1 MTAHTTLKRP
11 WLLALACLFAGVTLV
26 TILKDVFFDGA
37 SFNLTHLQSVA
48 AMIAAIASGHFVLPA
63 LRQKYLAAALGLA
76 LVFGAATAYIVVA
89 AGARNA
95 EVAGLKTQAIEKRNA
110 ERDAAREELAKA
122 EAATIRA
129 EQAATA
135 AIRAAADEC
144 GSGKGGKCR
153 GKEATREAAKD
164 DLTKA
169 RDAERLARGK
179 LLLLGPDENPHEG
192 YHHAARTL
200 EAIGIGSTSVTEA
213 KLELLMPFALVL
225 ISELATLVF
234 SGLALGHQSGPVQV
248 KPDVSDIEASF
259 EAAKL
264 RTMLSDPIPDKQ
276 DARTVAEV
284 IANRRTDGPSKP
296 DKKPDT
302 PKPTRGGPG
311 LTKAQALDDIM
322 QRLADGRTINSQD
335 ELAEAWNRPKQ
346 TVSDWMREW
355 RKIGVIPQPVQ
366 TGRCNV
372 TLAKVTA

>member
-11 WLLALACLFAGVTLV
+11 WLLVLGCLFAVVTTL
-26 TILKDVFFDGA
+26 TILKDVVIDGA
-37 SFNLTHLQSVA
+37 DWNLTHLQAVA
-48 AMIAAIASGHFVLPA
+48 AMVAAIAAGHLFVPA
-63 LRQKYLAAALGLA
+63 LLDKRFAGAIGLGI
-76 LVFGAATAYIVVA
+76 VFFAATAYIVVS

-95 EVAGLKTQAIEKRNA
+95 ETAGVKAMEITKRNA
-110 ERDAAREELAKA
+110 EREAAREVLTKA
-122 EAATIRA
+122 EADTLAA
-129 EQAATA
+129 EQAARDA
-135 AIRAAADEC
+135 VKAAAAEC
-144 GSGKGGKCR
+144 ATGKGTQCR

-164 DLTKA
+164 DLAKA
-169 RDAERLARGK
+169 KDAESLARGK
-179 LLLLGPDENPHEG
+179 LLLLGPDENPYEG
-192 YHHAARTL
+192 YHHAARTF
-200 EAIGIGSTSVTEA
+200 EAIGIGSTAVTEA

-234 SGLALGHQSGPVQV
+234 SGLALGHPSGPVQT

-264 RTMLSDPIPDKQ
+264 RTMLADPIPDKP

-372 TLAKVTA
+372 TLAKVAA

>member
-11 WLLALACLFAGVTLV
+11 WLLAAGVFFAGVTTA
-26 TILKDVFFDGA
+26 TILKDVVMDGA
-37 SFNLTHLQSVA
+37 EWNLTHVQSVA
-48 AMIAAIASGHFVLPA
+48 AMVAAILAGHLVWPA
-63 LRQKYLAAALGLA
+63 LKSKRTVSAFGLAVVFLAATG
-76 LVFGAATAYIVVA
+76 YIVVS

-95 EVAGLKTQAIEKRNA
+95 ETAGVKTQAIEKRNA
-110 ERDAAREELAKA
+110 EREAAREVLANA
-122 EAATIRA
+122 ESDAVSAKTEA
-129 EQAATA
+129 DA
-135 AIRAAADEC
+135 AIKAAAIEC
-144 GSGKGGKCR
+144 ASGRKGKCL

-164 DLTKA
+164 DLAKA
-169 RDAERLARGK
+169 KDAESLARGK
-179 LLLLGPDENPHEG
+179 LLMLGPDENVFQG
-192 YHHAARTL
+192 YHHAARTF
-200 EAIGIGSTSVTEA
+200 EALGLGTTAITEA

-225 ISELATLVF
+225 ISEMLTLVLF
-234 SGLALGHQSGPVQV
+234 GLALSGPVQT

-264 RTMLSDPIPDKQ
+264 RTMLADPIPDKP

-372 TLAKVTA
+372 TLAKVVA